1 MQRSR
6 LKNIINKSKEISN
19 KQKAVGDPYDSF
31 IKTLPKELVI
41 DENYRM
47 KAAWKAYGSPKNYKE
62 ALWEGMIQPIDE
74 NSFKLPSIG
83 YNEETD
89 EYEYLNKGKE
99 NDTVAKNIRVWDNDV
114 IPFVKELKHG
124 GYIRVYNEE
133 KDCWTYSKN
142 TQKENPVGEDQG
154 KIQQEEGG
162 EISSFQKGGK
172 TKNEEI
178 EIKGRLLK
186 EWPVLSNI
194 KFHIVPDST
203 FTQDKTGK
211 GSIEYFSPKEEE
223 YMSYPNGYK
232 HKNPYV
238 GEASIVYNPSNN
250 NYEDIKMD
258 LLHALRVQDP
268 KYKALVNQIDKMVL
282 EGDDDLHSNAELQYD
297 EDYKKYGKEY
307 APFQNYV
314 ENEVDGL
321 LRNLFYN
328 GSPEVLKQKRYYP
341 NKENLKKWNKHLL
354 PYIQRIEQY
363 LKGPQ
368 EFKNGGQMSVIPE
381 GALHAHKNHME
392 GAGED
397 FTAKGI
403 PVVDNNGEQQAEI
416 ECDEIIFRK
425 EVTDKIE
432 ELYKKYNSEESASKK
447 DEIAIEMGKILTCEI
462 TKHTDDRTGLIDK
475 IEEKM

>member
-1 MQRSR
+1 M
-6 LKNIINKSKEISN
+6 SKGISS
-19 KQKAVGDPYDSF
+19 KKEVVGDPFDRF
-31 IKTLPKELVI
+31 LETLPKELVI
-41 DENYRM
+41 GENYRI
-47 KAAWKAYGSPKNYKE
+47 KAAWKAYGSPSDYKE

-74 NSFKLPSIG
+74 NTYKLPSIG

-99 NDTVAKNIRVWDNDV
+99 NETVAKDIRVWDNDV
-114 IPFVKELKHG
+114 IPFVQELKRG
-124 GYIRVYNEE
+124 GFIRVYNEE

-154 KIQQEEGG
+154 GIQQEEGG
-162 EISSFQKGGK
+162 KISSFQKGGK

-194 KFHIVPDST
+194 QFHLVPDST
-203 FTQDKTGK
+203 FTSDKTGI
-211 GSIEYFSPKEEE
+211 GSIEYFSPEDNE
-223 YMSYPNGYK
+223 MPYPNGYI
-232 HKNPYV
+232 HKNPYK
-238 GEASIVYNPSNN
+238 GEASIVYDPSTND
-250 NYEDIKMD
+250 YEDIKMD

-268 KYKALVNQIDKMVL
+268 KYKALIKEMDDIVL
-282 EGDDDLHSNAELQYD
+282 GGDDDLHSNAQLAYD

-307 APFQNYV
+307 MPFKRYV

-328 GSPEVLKQKRYYP
+328 ASPEVLKQKRYYP

-381 GALHAHKNHME
+381 GALHARKNNME

-403 PVVDNNGEQQAEI
+403 PVVDNEGEQQAEI
-416 ECDEIIFRK
+416 ERDEIIFRK
-425 EVTDKIE
+425 EVTDKME
-432 ELYKKYNSEESASKK
+432 ELYKKFNSEESSSKK
-447 DEIAIEMGKILTCEI
+447 DEIAIEMGKIITCEI
-462 TKHTDDRTGLIDK
+462 TKHTQDNTGLIDK
-475 IEEKM
+475 IQNQE